1 MGGDVRMRVHVGIE
15 SGTSVE
21 LVVDP
26 LTGRMDFL
34 GRVVNRASRVAVFAD
49 GGQIV
54 VTLNAMLRYK
64 GGKRSTSDGLRDRRG
79 STASAIRKSLS
90 ATADVQFEEL
100 GAQALKGIKDE
111 VPLWRV
117 YETGD
122 PSVLNVR

>member
-1 MGGDVRMRVHVGIE
+1 MGGDVRMRVRVGIE

-21 LVVDP
+21 LVVVP
-26 LTGRMDFL
+26 
-34 GRVVNRASRVAVFAD
+34 
-49 GGQIV
+49 
-54 VTLNAMLRYK
+54 LNAMLRYK